1 MGEHVNEPA
10 YPALVLRRGEDAR
23 LRAGHLWVFAN
34 EVDVERT
41 PLTGFQPGEP
51 CAVLD
56 AAGRAIGVGYV
67 NPHSLI
73 CARLMARGLRSP
85 LDRSLLVHRIKV
97 ALGLRE
103 RLRDKPYYR
112 LLYGESDG
120 VPGMVVDRFGDVLVA
135 QSTTAGIDNL
145 RQEAEEALV
154 KVLKPR
160 ALVWKN
166 DSALRQLEGLEAN
179 VETAFGDPAGT
190 LVEEAGLRFAVD
202 PLAGQ
207 KTGWFYDQHDNRNRV
222 MPLLRDARV
231 LDLFSYVGA
240 WSLRSAAAG
249 ASEVVAVDSSA
260 AALKALAANATS
272 NELTDRIQT
281 HQADVPDF
289 LRAAREERQRFDVA
303 IVDPPAYIKRRKD
316 FVQGRRAY
324 RRLNELAMRVLSRD
338 GLLVSCSCS
347 HHMPESVLL
356 AEIQKAA
363 RHIDR
368 QVQVLARLQQAADH
382 PVHPAIPETSYLKG
396 FVCRVLH
403 A

>member
-1 MGEHVNEPA
+1 MNEEMEQA
-10 YPALVLRRGEDAR
+10 EYPALVLRRGEDAR

-41 PLTGFQPGEP
+41 PLAAFQPGQP

-56 AAGRAIGVGYV
+56 ASGRAIGVGYV

-85 LDRSLLVHRIKV
+85 LDRSLLVHRLKV

-103 RLRDKPYYR
+103 RIRDRPFYR

-120 VPGMVVDRFGDVLVA
+120 VPGLVVDRFDDVLVA
-135 QSTTAGIDNL
+135 QSSSAGIDCL
-145 RQEAEEALV
+145 RPQIEEALT

-166 DSALRQLEGLEAN
+166 DSPLRQLEGLQTT
-179 VETAFGDPAGT
+179 VEVTFGDPGEVM
-190 LVEEAGLRFAVD
+190 VEEAGLRFRVD
-202 PLAGQ
+202 PLGGQ
-207 KTGWFYDQHDNRNRV
+207 KTGWFYDQHDNRNLV
-222 MPLLRDARV
+222 AGLLRDARV
-231 LDLFSYVGA
+231 LDLFSYVGG
-240 WSLRSAAAG
+240 WSLRAASAG
-249 ASEVVAVDSSA
+249 ANEVVAVDSSA
-260 AALKALAANATS
+260 TALELLAANAHS
-272 NELTDRIQT
+272 NQLAGRVQT
-281 HQADVPDF
+281 EQADVIDY
-289 LRAAREERQRFDVA
+289 LRSAREERQRFDAV

-316 FVQGRRAY
+316 FAPGRHAY
-324 RRLNELAMRVLSRD
+324 RRVNELAMRVLSRD

-356 AEIQKAA
+356 TEIQKAA
-363 RHIDR
+363 RHVDR
-368 QVQVLARLQQAADH
+368 QVQVLARLQQSADH

-396 FVCRVLH
+396 FVCRVLP